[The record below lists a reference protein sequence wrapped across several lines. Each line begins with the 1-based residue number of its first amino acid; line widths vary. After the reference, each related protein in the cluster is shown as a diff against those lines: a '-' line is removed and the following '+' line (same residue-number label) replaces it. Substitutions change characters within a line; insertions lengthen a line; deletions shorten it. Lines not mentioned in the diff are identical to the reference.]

1 MLELPE
7 QITFFMAFL
16 MLCFAGL
23 LVMFY
28 FVLRAVDELAKTMRL
43 ERSALVESLRD
54 VEAAMQRLEATMT
67 AASSAPRAQAPS
79 FVPETAPSPKKE
91 ERLDFSAE
99 NFSPAD
105 DAQSAEPA
113 LNLLS
118 MSPEQQK
125 AVGANGKVL
134 RLDGIEP
141 LLLK

>member
-28 FVLRAVDELAKTMRL
+28 FVLRAVDELAKTMRH

-67 AASSAPRAQAPS
+67 APSAPKKQAPS
-79 FVPETAPSPKKE
+79 FAPETAPCPQKE
-91 ERLDFSAE
+91 ERLDFSPE
-99 NFSPAD
+99 NFSAVNPA
-105 DAQSAEPA
+105 QTTEPA

-125 AVGANGKVL
+125 TVGANGKVL